1 MSARRCGGMVST
13 MPTTSALTTTSAA
26 ALREQI
32 ALLER
37 ERATATLA
45 GVAANELYMADL
57 LGELAATRA
66 AYVGA
71 AVTEIASL
79 RAELDGPL
87 FG

>member
-1 MSARRCGGMVST
+1 MWPDRRGAIVAA

-32 ALLER
+32 QLLER
-37 ERATATLA
+37 ERATAALA

-57 LGELAATRA
+57 LDEIATTRS

-79 RAELDGPL
+79 RAEIDGPL

>member
-1 MSARRCGGMVST
+1 MWRSGPGGIVLG

-32 ALLER
+32 QLLER
-37 ERATATLA
+37 ERATAALSV
-45 GVAANELYMADL
+45 VAANELYMTDL
-57 LGELAATRA
+57 LGEIAATRN
-66 AYVGA
+66 AYIGA
-71 AVTEIASL
+71 AVVEIASL

>member
-1 MSARRCGGMVST
+1 MCSGRCDGMVLG

-32 ALLER
+32 HLLER

-57 LGELAATRA
+57 RDEIAATRA